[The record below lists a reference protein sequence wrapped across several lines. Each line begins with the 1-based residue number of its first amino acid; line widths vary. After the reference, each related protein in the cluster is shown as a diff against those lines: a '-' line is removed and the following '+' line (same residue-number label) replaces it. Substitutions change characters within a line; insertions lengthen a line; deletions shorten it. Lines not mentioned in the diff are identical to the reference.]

1 MTWGNCRNYGFVQI
15 QGSGSLQLYYDKNC
29 FILVPKPNLYMTIES
44 AYWQGNS
51 VIVRGNNQYQEPLC
65 YLIKSQFDYE
75 RLL

>member
-1 MTWGNCRNYGFVQI
+1 MTWENCRNYGFIQI

-29 FILVPKPNLYMTIES
+29 FILVTKPNLYMTIES